1 MENILKIFKNLT
13 DALNVFFAS
22 LHVSGGQ
29 SSSALASLPSS
40 ALSLYTSAVRF
51 VLPVLAVL
59 ILLRCMLP
67 ALAGHNRRSSP
78 WGYLQMPTGERLPLR
93 HWENSIGRSR
103 LSDIVI
109 PFPFISRSHAVL
121 TRREGDWL
129 VSDLDSR
136 GGVKVNGKKISGQ
149 TPVNEGDI
157 LLLAGLELKLLPAM
171 QNVDSGAPERI
182 YRPRTGPAPGV
193 TLLLLVVFQ
202 LLGCL
207 QLFFTVSPLDFRIP
221 AVFLLLVLL
230 EFVHFEVSQHF
241 GPRETEKP
249 FELEL
254 LAYFL
259 CGLGFFV
266 VAAAS
271 PRLLVKQLIAVA
283 AGVAVFY
290 LLVLLLRDL
299 DRAQKLKIFF
309 LGTAIALCALNLIAG
324 QVRNGAKNW
333 ISLGFVTFQPMEFVK
348 VAFVL
353 AGTATLDRLLTTR
366 NLTSFLAFSGICVGT
381 LALTKDF
388 GTALVF
394 FCAFLVIAFMRSGDI
409 RTIALISAGAGL
421 AGLAV
426 ISFMPYVA
434 SRFSS
439 WGHVW
444 QYADSSGYQQTR
456 TMVAAASGGLLG
468 LGGGNGYLVKIGAAS
483 TDLVFGVLTEEW
495 GLIIALAAVSCV
507 AFYSLFAILSVG
519 KCRSS
524 FYAISSCGAAS
535 MFLMQTAL
543 NMLGSVDILPLTGV
557 TMPFVSNGGSS
568 VIACWCLLAFIKSAD
583 ERNYRSVRAPEKQPA
598 GAARRRTGK
607 RRVA

>member
-1 MENILKIFKNLT
+1 MEKYLEQLKSLSDT
-13 DALNVFFAS
+13 LAALPASVF
-22 LHVSGGQ
+22 
-29 SSSALASLPSS
+29 
-40 ALSLYTSAVRF
+40 SLYTSALRF
-51 VLPVLAVL
+51 VLPALALL

-67 ALAGHNRRSSP
+67 ALAGRNRRTSP
-78 WGYLQMPTGERLPLR
+78 WGYLQMPTGERLPLL

-121 TRREGDWL
+121 ARREGGWL
-129 VSDLDSR
+129 VSDLGSR
-136 GGVKVNGKKISGQ
+136 GGVKVNAQEIKGQ
-149 TPVNEGDI
+149 TPVNPGDI
-157 LLLAGLELKLLPAM
+157 ISLAGLELTLLPGM
-171 QNVDSGAPERI
+171 QDVDSGAPERI
-182 YRPRTGPAPGV
+182 YRARSGVSPGM

-207 QLFFTVSPLDFRIP
+207 QLFFARTPLDFRTP
-221 AVFLLLVLL
+221 AVFLLFAVLEL
-230 EFVHFEVSQHF
+230 IHFTVSQHF

-283 AGVAVFY
+283 AGAAAFY

-309 LGTAIALCALNLIAG
+309 LGAAIALCALNLVAG
-324 QVRNGAKNW
+324 QVRGGAKNW
-333 ISLGFVTFQPMEFVK
+333 IDLGFITFQPMEFVK
-348 VAFVL
+348 IAFVL

-366 NLTSFLAFSGICVGT
+366 NLTSFLVFSGICVGT
-381 LALTKDF
+381 LAVTKDF
-388 GTALVF
+388 GTALIF

-421 AGLAV
+421 GGLAV

-434 SRFSS
+434 SRFSA

-468 LGGGNGYLVKIGAAS
+468 VGGGNGYLIKIGAAS
-483 TDLVFGVLTEEW
+483 TDLVFGVLAEEW
-495 GLIIALAAVSCV
+495 GLLIALSAVLCI
-507 AFYSLFAILSVG
+507 AFYALFAILSVG

-524 FYAISSCGAAS
+524 FYAIASCGAAS

-543 NMLGSVDILPLTGV
+543 NTLGSVDILPLTGV

-583 ERNYRSVRAPEKQPA
+583 ERNYRSVRAREKRP
-598 GAARRRTGK
+598 RRRSE
-607 RRVA
+607 RRRAA